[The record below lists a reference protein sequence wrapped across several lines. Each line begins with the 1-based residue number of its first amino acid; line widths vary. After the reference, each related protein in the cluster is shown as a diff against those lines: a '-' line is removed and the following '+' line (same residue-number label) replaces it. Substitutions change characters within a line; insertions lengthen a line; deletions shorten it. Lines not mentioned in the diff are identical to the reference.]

1 MSQYI
6 TTHYESELLCCV
18 FHRTIMTEYN
28 LLYRHGDRSPVE
40 TFPTDPHLESAWPQG
55 FGQLT
60 LEGMKQHYE
69 LGKALRKL
77 YKDFLSAHY
86 SHYEISVRSTDYD
99 RTLMSALANLAGIY
113 PPTRPQVF
121 DPYLPW
127 QPIPVHTVPLDEDRL
142 LSFPIDCPRYQVL
155 MDETRQTELYR
166 NMTETYK
173 VGDFLEMV
181 RMKTGL
187 ENVTVETAWSVYDT
201 LYCQTNHDMT
211 LPDWANENVMEK
223 LSDLNT
229 FTFQIM
235 FGAYK
240 RVEKCRL
247 QGGSLSSFLSQTLKL
262 CSLYLVLFMSFLL
275 CNLQHD
281 TTVVALQ
288 TALDVFN
295 GLQPPYASCHMFE
308 LHQEDDGSF
317 SVAMFYRNDSTKDP
331 YPLTLPGCSQY
342 CPLQDFMRLTK
353 PVIPEDWQKE
363 CQAVDPSLRGTR
375 SSLTSVTA
383 VQAGVRVLS
392 NGKAT
397 LHL

>member
-1 MSQYI
+1 EIRIYI
-6 TTHYESELLCCV
+6 YIFFCFV
-18 FHRTIMTEYN
+18 FSGGIVS

-173 VGDFLEMV
+173 DFLEMV

-247 QGGSLSSFLSQTLKL
+247 QGGILLKQIL
-262 CSLYLVLFMSFLL
+262 ENVTQHAKPESEDRQKIMVYSA
-275 CNLQHD
+275 HD

-383 VQAGVRVLS
+383 VQRTSHRSIPCAILS
-392 NGKAT
+392 MNAEVY
-397 LHL
+397 